1 MSPKP
6 KDLAQAQRLR
16 AARLGRG
23 FQTAAAAIARFGW
36 KQSTYLA
43 HENGQNGIKADA
55 ALDYGKAFKVDPAWL
70 LTGLGKGLTEEG
82 REFTGSGQG
91 KALAMPPREIIEVAG
106 TELVRI
112 PIYDIRAAAGF
123 GAENYD
129 ETPIDHFM
137 IALQMLRAITDA
149 PPEMI
154 GILQIMG
161 DSMYSTLKD
170 RDLAW
175 VDLRRKKFAR
185 EGIYAMNFEGETI
198 VKRVQQNLETGAV
211 TLISD
216 NPIYKP
222 QTIKHPERLHVQ
234 GQIFWSLSRH

>member
-1 MSPKP
+1 MAKNP
-6 KDLAQAQRLR
+6 KDSPAAARLR
-16 AARLGRG
+16 AARIGRG
-23 FQTAAAAIARFGW
+23 YKTAAEAIARHGW
-36 KQSTYLA
+36 KASTYAA
-43 HENGQNGIKADA
+43 HENGQNGIKPDA
-55 ALDYGKAFKVDPAWL
+55 AMDYARAFKVDAAWI
-70 LTGLGKGLTEEG
+70 LTGIGKGLTEEG
-82 REFTGSGQG
+82 REFNGRGESKGLTT
-91 KALAMPPREIIEVAG
+91 PRREIIEVG
-106 TELVRI
+106 GSELVRI
-112 PIYDIRAAAGF
+112 PVYDIRAAAGF

-129 ETPIDHFM
+129 ETPIDYFP
-137 IALQMLRAITDA
+137 IAIQMLRAITDA

-175 VDLRRKKFAR
+175 VDLRRRKFAR

-216 NPIYKP
+216 NPLYKP
-222 QTIKHPERLHVQ
+222 QTIKHADRLHVQ